1 MSEYARAVIE
11 LPVAPERREA
21 EREANKLFK
30 KRATEMGRAIAR
42 DQRLTSTQR
51 LIGLEL
57 VAGLNAKVGYAWPS
71 QETIAQKV
79 GCSKRTVQ
87 RATDLLADP
96 ETGLWFRRELDG
108 ANYCYF
114 PRFERLNEPRRPVD
128 NRRHFRHGT
137 GDISGVANVTLYSLR
152 DSFEKETLT
161 RACPHPIALP
171 PDVRKPIN
179 RMDDLRRVF
188 DLSNLDETITTAARA
203 EGNPTFAFLDSQP
216 WRLWNEYRVG
226 QGLPPLRPRQH
237 QMNGLLRAG
246 ADVPTLHPPGY
257 GRHCTPRNDR

>member
-1 MSEYARAVIE
+1 MSEYANAVLE
-11 LPVAPERREA
+11 LPVAPELREA
-21 EREANKLFK
+21 EREAIRLFK

-57 VAGLNAKVGYAWPS
+57 VAGLNAKVGYSCPS

-152 DSFEKETLT
+152 LF
-161 RACPHPIALP
+161 
-171 PDVRKPIN
+171 
-179 RMDDLRRVF
+179 
-188 DLSNLDETITTAARA
+188 
-203 EGNPTFAFLDSQP
+203 
-216 WRLWNEYRVG
+216 
-226 QGLPPLRPRQH
+226 
-237 QMNGLLRAG
+237 
-246 ADVPTLHPPGY
+246 
-257 GRHCTPRNDR
+257 

>member
-1 MSEYARAVIE
+1 MSEYANAVLE

-21 EREANKLFK
+21 EREAIRLFK

-57 VAGLNAKVGYAWPS
+57 VAGLNAKVGYSWPS

-161 RACPHPIALP
+161 GHPRSCCRPMCAS
-171 PDVRKPIN
+171 RSTGW
-179 RMDDLRRVF
+179 M
-188 DLSNLDETITTAARA
+188 T
-203 EGNPTFAFLDSQP
+203 EGRSSTF
-216 WRLWNEYRVG
+216 
-226 QGLPPLRPRQH
+226 
-237 QMNGLLRAG
+237 
-246 ADVPTLHPPGY
+246 PTLTRQSRPQRGLKEIQPSFSS
-257 GRHCTPRNDR
+257 TPSRGVFGTNTASAKGCRRCGLVSTK

>member
-1 MSEYARAVIE
+1 M
-11 LPVAPERREA
+11 
-21 EREANKLFK
+21 
-30 KRATEMGRAIAR
+30 
-42 DQRLTSTQR
+42 
-51 LIGLEL
+51 
-57 VAGLNAKVGYAWPS
+57 
-71 QETIAQKV
+71 
-79 GCSKRTVQ
+79 Q

-114 PRFERLNEPRRPVD
+114 PRFERLNEPRRLWII
-128 NRRHFRHGT
+128 RRHFRHGT

-152 DSFEKETLT
+152 DSFEKENFDRSLSTPDRVAAEMCASRSTGWMTEGRSSTFPTWT
-161 RACPHPIALP
+161 RQSRH
-171 PDVRKPIN
+171 
-179 RMDDLRRVF
+179 
-188 DLSNLDETITTAARA
+188 AARA
-203 EGNPTFAFLDSQP
+203 EGNPAFVFLNSQP

-246 ADVPTLHPPGY
+246 ADVPTLYPPGY